1 MLTASRRSLV
11 NDENAKIRLKIE
23 AVEVEYE
30 GRATF
35 LKDDLANLMQN
46 LMGFYQE
53 HRAAI
58 PIAPAAELAGRNNG
72 SGATASL
79 TLSTSTIAARLGG
92 NTGPQL
98 AMAASVHLAVV
109 KKQDKFTRGEIN
121 TEMKAATAYYKT
133 NMTSNLSATLS
144 TLIKKNRLNEVAT
157 GIFALSAN
165 EKASAEAKLAQ
176 SS

>member
-1 MLTASRRSLV
+1 M
-11 NDENAKIRLKIE
+11 NDETAKIRLKIE

-58 PIAPAAELAGRNNG
+58 PTEPMAVLASGNNG

-92 NTGPQL
+92 NTGPEL
-98 AMAASVHLAVV
+98 AMAAAIHLAII
-109 KKQDKFTRGEIN
+109 KRQDKFTRAEIN
-121 TEMKAATAYYKT
+121 AEMKTATAYYT
-133 NMTSNLSATLS
+133 ANMTSNLSATLS
-144 TLIKKNRLNEVAT
+144 TLIKKNKLNEVAA
-157 GIFALSAN
+157 GVFALSEN
-165 EKASAEAKLAQ
+165 QKSSAGIKL
-176 SS
+176 SG

>member
-1 MLTASRRSLV
+1 M
-11 NDENAKIRLKIE
+11 NDENAKIRLRIE

-30 GRATF
+30 GRAAF

-53 HRAAI
+53 HKAAI
-58 PIAPAAELAGRNNG
+58 PTEPAAELTSGNTG
-72 SGATASL
+72 SGAIGRL
-79 TLSTSTIAARLGG
+79 TLTTSTIAARLGG
-92 NTGPQL
+92 NTGPEL
-98 AMAASVHLAVV
+98 AMAAAVHLAVA
-109 KKQDKFTRGEIN
+109 KKQDKFTRAELN
-121 TEMKAATAYYKT
+121 AAMKAATAYYKA
-133 NMTSNLSATLS
+133 NMTSNLSASLS

-176 SS
+176 SA